1 VFVTILAGTGSV
13 GAAFIGSLIFEA
25 VRSVAVNVMPGTWQM
40 ILGGVLLLTILFL
53 PEGIGSLVTRR
64 AAPRAQTP

>member
-1 VFVTILAGTGSV
+1 
-13 GAAFIGSLIFEA
+13 
-25 VRSVAVNVMPGTWQM
+25 VAVNVMPGTWQM

-64 AAPRAQTP
+64 AARRAQTP